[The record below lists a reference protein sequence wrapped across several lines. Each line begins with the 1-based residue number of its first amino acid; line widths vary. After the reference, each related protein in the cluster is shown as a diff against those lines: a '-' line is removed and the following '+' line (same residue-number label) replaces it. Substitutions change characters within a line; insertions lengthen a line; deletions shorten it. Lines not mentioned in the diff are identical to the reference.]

1 MSPRLPHPLRKAQE
15 PANEIE
21 LEEIDEQ
28 EGTARELPPLPGG
41 EVQDPRDRLEFRG
54 QTTRL
59 VLHELVRAGLA
70 LSFVALLALVIVLA
84 FHDVNSRAWPAAR
97 EALEILVP
105 TLSGLIG
112 AATGF
117 YFGSRR

>member
-1 MSPRLPHPLRKAQE
+1 MNPRLPHPLSKAQE
-15 PANEIE
+15 RVSEIE
-21 LEEIDEQ
+21 EIGEEESNAP
-28 EGTARELPPLPGG
+28 GPPPLPGG
-41 EVQDPRDRLEFRG
+41 EVQDPGDRLEFKG

-59 VLHELVRAGLA
+59 LLHELVRAGLA

-84 FHDVNSRAWPAAR
+84 FHDINSRAWPNAR